1 MSLKKIYDR
10 LSSDTQSEFLE
21 AMREEIKTSEEE
33 ILYAKKNLDGW
44 LEDVAIMQ
52 FQVEGWLKHYYSLLE
67 EHRKLMTFI
76 KETGLLEEYNNPDK

>member
-21 AMREEIKTSEEE
+21 AMREEIKTCEEE

-44 LEDVAIMQ
+44 LGDVEVMQ
-52 FQVEGWLKHYYSLLE
+52 FQFEGWLKHYYSLLE
-67 EHRKLMTFI
+67 EHRKLLTFI
-76 KETGLLEEYNNPDK
+76 KESGLLEEYNNPDK

>member
-21 AMREEIKTSEEE
+21 AMREEIKSTEEE
-33 ILYAKKNLDGW
+33 ILYTKKNLDGW
-44 LEDVAIMQ
+44 LEDVEVMQ

-67 EHRKLMTFI
+67 EYRKLLTFI
-76 KETGLLEEYNNPDK
+76 KESGLLEEYNNPDK

>member
-10 LSSDTQSEFLE
+10 LSSKTQSEFLE
-21 AMREEIKTSEEE
+21 AMREEIQTCEEE

-44 LEDVAIMQ
+44 LGDVEVMQ

-67 EHRKLMTFI
+67 EHRKLLTFI
-76 KETGLLEEYNNPDK
+76 KESGLLEEYNNPDK

>member
-10 LSSDTQSEFLE
+10 LSSETQSEFLE
-21 AMREEIKTSEEE
+21 AMREEIKTCEEE

-44 LEDVAIMQ
+44 LGDVEVMH

-67 EHRKLMTFI
+67 EHRKLLTFI
-76 KETGLLEEYNNPDK
+76 KESGLLEEYNNPDK